1 MSKIGKILIT
11 VPINASVSI
20 TDRLVQVKGP
30 KGELAT
36 VIPDNIV
43 VEQQNGTLAVK
54 RLNEIKATKALHG
67 LIRSLLNNNIKGVTD
82 GFTRTLEINGV
93 GFKAELRGNQVV
105 LSVGFSHPVVLDII
119 EGVEIKQ
126 DKNQLIVS
134 GIDKQRVGHM
144 AALIRSIKKPEPYKG
159 KGIKYSDET
168 IRRKAGKAAK
178 TA

>member
-105 LSVGFSHPVVLDII
+105 LSVGFSHPVLLDII
-119 EGVEIKQ
+119 
-126 DKNQLIVS
+126 
-134 GIDKQRVGHM
+134 
-144 AALIRSIKKPEPYKG
+144 
-159 KGIKYSDET
+159 
-168 IRRKAGKAAK
+168 
-178 TA
+178 